1 MRHTQEVVERL
12 LLDRI
17 NAEAGRA
24 AVGGPHPP
32 AVAPGTNEAEAA
44 LPLMELAV
52 ARTEIALN
60 PAVRERMPEARLKT
74 FLDGAHLIHIN
85 IDLIFRLNRQPKT
98 EAIKGASVPGTLRRT
113 IPKPW
118 TFRRFRSF

>member
-1 MRHTQEVVERL
+1 MCGELLILGKSVIRHTQ
-12 LLDRI
+12 
-17 NAEAGRA
+17 A
-24 AVGGPHPP
+24 AVGGQHHP